1 MCLDVKGTLSLAP
14 HSNLDVQGSFGTAST
29 EASEEWQAMGQEQKA
44 KYGEKSLEDKQ
55 RLLLGP
61 DRGFDKRWKR
71 AWKLMKHM
79 V

>member
-1 MCLDVKGTLSLAP
+1 
-14 HSNLDVQGSFGTAST
+14 
-29 EASEEWQAMGQEQKA
+29 MGQEQKA

-55 RLLLGP
+55 RLLLDP
-61 DRGFDKRWKR
+61 DRGFDKRRKR